1 MISVIVPVYYGEKY
15 IAGIIQ
21 QIEAGKRMLEG
32 REDVELLFVN
42 DSPDAP
48 LSPKWTSKSL
58 EIIIINSDCN
68 EGIHGARVKG
78 LLECHGEYVLFL
90 DQDDKIEP
98 EYFYSQLQY
107 MGDADAVV
115 CKAIHDGKEFYTDDT
130 LFKQVLS
137 KEFALKR
144 WNLIVSP
151 GQVLIRKRSI
161 PGVWTEN
168 IMKKNGADDWLLW
181 ICMMA
186 GNCRFSVNDNILYEH
201 IIQGSNTS
209 ANIERML
216 QSEHELLQI
225 VRKKKILSSAD
236 EKLLWEGFSGNQ
248 SGRWG
253 YLEYLEHLFN
263 GEKKLSLIEKW
274 IHLKENGIHIADY
287 FLQRGIHTLA
297 IYGCGTI
304 GEFINHELKNEINV
318 KYFIDRNA
326 SNLQKQI
333 PIYTLQDT
341 LPEAEGIIITL
352 VAHAT
357 EAAEE
362 IRGKVQTPVFILTDC
377 LMDIEKN
384 IDLV

>member
-15 IAGIIQ
+15 IASIIQ
-21 QIEAGKRMLEG
+21 QIEAGKRMLKD
-32 REDVELLFVN
+32 REDVEILFVN

-48 LSPKWTSKSL
+48 LSLKWTSKSL

-68 EGIHGARVKG
+68 AGIHGTRVKG

-98 EYFYSQLQY
+98 EYFYSQLQFI
-107 MGDADAVV
+107 GDADAVV

-161 PGVWTEN
+161 PDVWIEN

-186 GNCRFSVNDNILYEH
+186 SDCRFSFNNNILYEH

-225 VRKKKILSSAD
+225 VRKKKILSAND
-236 EKLLWEGFSGNQ
+236 EGLLWEGFSRNNL
-248 SGRWG
+248 GRWG
-253 YLEYLEHLFN
+253 YLEYLEYLFN
-263 GEKKLSLIEKW
+263 GEKKLDLMEKW
-274 IHLKENGIHIADY
+274 ICLKENGIHISDY

-297 IYGCGTI
+297 IYGCGII

-333 PIYTLQDT
+333 PTYTLQDT
-341 LPEAEGIIITL
+341 LPETDGIIITL
-352 VAHAT
+352 VAHAA
-357 EAAEE
+357 EVAEE
-362 IRGKVQTPVFILTDC
+362 IRGKAQAPVFILADC
-377 LMDIEKN
+377 LMDIEKM
-384 IDLV
+384 